1 MESVKRTENKMKEGE
16 TDVKEDKQDRRR
28 TGEGGKSEE
37 KRKEKISLAQRK
49 EGWRIGEEKMDGTGE
64 GERRRREKGGRESD
78 EQRI

>member
-1 MESVKRTENKMKEGE
+1 M
-16 TDVKEDKQDRRR
+16 
-28 TGEGGKSEE
+28 
-37 KRKEKISLAQRK
+37 KRKERKNEKEEKISLAQRK